1 MINSRVIIISAI
13 LLIVLIVLILKLFTI
28 QINKHEYYVRLAE
41 NQQYN
46 SRDVKAERGLIKDV
60 NEEVLCY
67 TFNTV
72 SFWVNKNLIKG
83 DKKKIIETIATKF
96 SSELGKSKEYYI
108 NLIKNGKNTICIERK
123 LPLEKAIKLKH
134 FYIDGLSY
142 EEDFTRIYPYGNT
155 ACHILGFVNKEG
167 KAEEGIEKYYDK
179 YLKGKNGKLVFE
191 KDVLGR
197 IISLDDKLSVNP
209 DNGNSLILTIN
220 KNYQKILEE
229 EIKKGLEKFGGES
242 AVGIIMNP
250 NTGEILALANS
261 PDFDPANFNN
271 VKPEYRKNRAVTDP
285 FEPGSTMK
293 PITFSILFEETNT
306 NENEIVNTENGIYS
320 YKKIKIKDSHK
331 YSDLT
336 VAQVLQVSS
345 NIGTAKLSERI
356 DNDIFYKYLRDFG
369 FSNKTEID
377 LPSESEGRMTL
388 PKNFTG
394 ITKAF
399 MSFGY
404 ELLVTP
410 LQLTTAY
417 CALINGGNLY
427 KPFIVKKII
436 DKNGNTIE
444 EKEPQKIRTVISKNT
459 SERIKKLMIDVV
471 EKGTGTAAQLPDI
484 LVGGKTGTSQ
494 RLVDNSYSSSH
505 HNSSFIGFFPAE
517 NPKFVIFILLNS
529 PSKAQYGGLVAAP
542 IFHDVAKRI
551 IESDPNLVPNKKKIE
566 HDEKLIDQLIA
577 DLKTAPKTTRS
588 YLNIPEIKEEKR
600 TRVFKKTDTMPN
612 LINDSMRDAIA
623 KLNAFGIKWKVIGT
637 GKVVWQSIEPGS
649 SFSKNDVCL
658 LKCEY
663 STKKIN
669 KINQNETK

>member
-1 MINSRVIIISAI
+1 MINSRVIIVAGF
-13 LLIVLIVLILKLFTI
+13 LFIVLIVLILKLFTI
-28 QINKHEYYVRLAE
+28 QINKHEYYVRVAE

-46 SRDVKAERGLIKDV
+46 PRDVKAERGLIKDI
-60 NEEVLCY
+60 NGEVLCY
-67 TFNTV
+67 TFNSI
-72 SFWVNKNLIKG
+72 SFFVNKNLIKG
-83 DKKKIIETIATKF
+83 NKEKVIETIASKF
-96 SSELGKSKEYYI
+96 SNELGKSKEYYI
-108 NLIKNGKNTICIERK
+108 NLIKNGKNNICIERK
-123 LPLEKAIKLKH
+123 VPLEKAINLKH
-134 FYIDGLSY
+134 FYVDGLSY
-142 EEDFTRIYPYGNT
+142 EEDFSRIYPYGNT
-155 ACHILGFVNKEG
+155 ASHILGFVNKEG
-167 KAEEGIEKYYDK
+167 KAEEGLEKFYDK
-179 YLKGKNGKLVFE
+179 YLRGQDGKLIYE

-197 IISLDDKLSVNP
+197 IISLDEKLSINP
-209 DNGNSLILTIN
+209 ENGNSLILTIN

-229 EIKKGLEKFGGES
+229 EIKNGLEKYGGES

-261 PDFDPANFNN
+261 PDFDPTNFNN
-271 VKPEYRKNRAVTDP
+271 VKPENRKNRAITDP
-285 FEPGSTMK
+285 IEPGSTMK
-293 PITFSILFEETNT
+293 PLTFSILFEETNT
-306 NENEIVNTENGIYS
+306 NENEIVNAENGTYS
-320 YKKIKIKDSHK
+320 YKNVKIYDSHK

-336 VAQVLQVSS
+336 VAQVLQISS
-345 NIGTAKLSERI
+345 NIGTAKLSERL
-356 DNDIFYKYLRDFG
+356 DKDIFYKYLRDFG
-369 FSNKTEID
+369 FSNKTAVD

-417 CALINGGNLY
+417 CALVNGGNLY
-427 KPFIVKKII
+427 KPFIVKKIV

-444 EKEPQKIRTVISKNT
+444 EKEPQKIRTVISQKT

-471 EKGTGTAAQLPDI
+471 EKGTGTAAQLPDV

-517 NPKFVIFILLNS
+517 NPKFVIYILLNS
-529 PSKAQYGGLVAAP
+529 PTKAQYGGLVAAP

-551 IESDPNLVPNKKKIE
+551 IESDPNLITNKKKIK

-577 DLKTAPKTTRS
+577 DLKSAPKTTRS
-588 YLNIPEIKEEKR
+588 YLNVPEIKEEKKN
-600 TRVFKKTDTMPN
+600 RVFKKTDTIPN
-612 LINDSMRDAIA
+612 LINNSMRDAIA
-623 KLNAFGIKWKVIGT
+623 KLNALGIKWKVVGT
-637 GKVVWQSIEPGS
+637 GKVVWQSLEPGS
-649 SFSKNDVCL
+649 PFSKNDVCFI
-658 LKCEY
+658 KCEN
-663 STKKIN
+663 STK